1 MANLMNSAH
10 YNLATMG
17 QVGSA
22 VIKDTTAASIP
33 PSGKV
38 FIAITMLTDCTFD
51 SGVADPFEEGGLV
64 SENGA
69 VWASTRPS
77 TAGSATNGQTI
88 TSSITFPKG
97 VTIYGRYTEI
107 DVASGTCIAYVG

>member
-1 MANLMNSAH
+1 MANLINAGNH
-10 YNLATMG
+10 QLATFG
-17 QVGSA
+17 QFGSA
-22 VIKDTTAASIP
+22 VIKDSSVASTP

-38 FIAITMLTDCTFD
+38 FVAITMLTDCTFD
-51 SGVADPFEEGGLV
+51 TQSSDNGGLV
-64 SENGA
+64 AQDSTK
-69 VWASTRPS
+69 WASTVASS
-77 TAGSATNGQTI
+77 TGSATNGQTI

>member
-22 VIKDTTAASIP
+22 VIKDSTDASTP

-38 FIAITMLTDCTFD
+38 FVAITMLTDCTFD
-51 SGVADPFEEGGLV
+51 TQNSDNGGLV
-64 SENGA
+64 AEDSTI
-69 VWASTRPS
+69 WASTVASS
-77 TAGSATNGQTI
+77 TGSATNGQTVVEG
-88 TSSITFPKG
+88 ITFPKG

-107 DVASGTCIAYVG
+107 DLKSGTCIAYVG